1 MAERVF
7 LGLRSIIGVSL
18 DDLTPNML
26 QKAQILINEGKLITK
41 NNRIYNPNFL
51 LSDEIYLYLS

>member
-7 LGLRSIIGVSL
+7 LGLRSIVGVSL

-26 QKAQILINEGKLITK
+26 QKAQILINEGKLIAK